1 MTSERERVDYLFTGG
16 TIVTMDEERRL
27 VENGAIAVRGQDIVG
42 VGPADELQA
51 RYEAGET
58 VDCTGKAIMP
68 GFINSHTHAP
78 MTLLR
83 GLADDLRLDVWL
95 MGYMIPVEREFVS
108 PEFVRL
114 GTKLACAEMIKG
126 GTTCFADMYYFEHDI
141 AEATAEAGMRGV
153 LAQSVMKFPTPDAGS
168 YEDGLA
174 ASREF
179 IRRWKDHPLIV
190 PAVGPHAPYTCPPEI
205 LKACSALAQEFDVP
219 LHIHIAET
227 ALEVENSRKENGMPV
242 VPWVKRQNIL
252 DAKVIAAH
260 CVHIDEG
267 EIRTLQHAGAGIA
280 HNPTSNLKLASGV
293 APVPLMLQLGANVG
307 IGTDGAASNNDLD
320 MFEETRLAAI
330 LAKGSSGD
338 PTALPAREA
347 LALATI
353 GGAKALHISDITGSL
368 EPGKRADFIVVDLRP
383 LHNTPRFNRE
393 PDAIYSQLVYV
404 SKAHDVQHVLCN
416 GKWLLRD
423 RELLTLDPQELS
435 RQAEEVAVQ
444 IDRFLVAREGN
455 VVRKLL
461 ALGGLHQEESF
472 EVQVK
477 AQIDDPARV
486 REILRDSSLF
496 TITRSSDY
504 RQYDTYFAFGDQHV
518 EQLRLREDI
527 YLDEEGRPTPRSR
540 FRLTLIGA
548 ASERE
553 FPRSVILNRS
563 RFTATPDQ
571 SLRFYR
577 EYLNP
582 AEEHEIVK
590 LRHRN
595 RFIFKDTEF
604 ALNMDEM
611 ITPRQPGY
619 FLEIKSRTWSK
630 RDAEKK
636 AELIAEILD
645 LLGISDDRL
654 IREGYSE
661 LVAH

>member
-1 MTSERERVDYLFTGG
+1 
-16 TIVTMDEERRL
+16 
-27 VENGAIAVRGQDIVG
+27 
-42 VGPADELQA
+42 
-51 RYEAGET
+51 
-58 VDCTGKAIMP
+58 
-68 GFINSHTHAP
+68 
-78 MTLLR
+78 
-83 GLADDLRLDVWL
+83 
-95 MGYMIPVEREFVS
+95 
-108 PEFVRL
+108 
-114 GTKLACAEMIKG
+114 
-126 GTTCFADMYYFEHDI
+126 
-141 AEATAEAGMRGV
+141 
-153 LAQSVMKFPTPDAGS
+153 
-168 YEDGLA
+168 
-174 ASREF
+174 
-179 IRRWKDHPLIV
+179 
-190 PAVGPHAPYTCPPEI
+190 
-205 LKACSALAQEFDVP
+205 
-219 LHIHIAET
+219 
-227 ALEVENSRKENGMPV
+227 
-242 VPWVKRQNIL
+242 
-252 DAKVIAAH
+252 
-260 CVHIDEG
+260 
-267 EIRTLQHAGAGIA
+267 
-280 HNPTSNLKLASGV
+280 
-293 APVPLMLQLGANVG
+293 MLQLGANVG